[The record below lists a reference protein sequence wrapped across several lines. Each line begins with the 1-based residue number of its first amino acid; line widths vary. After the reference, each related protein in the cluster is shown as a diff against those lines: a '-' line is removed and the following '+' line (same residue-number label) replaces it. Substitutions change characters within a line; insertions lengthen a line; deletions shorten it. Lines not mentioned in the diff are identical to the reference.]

1 MPFVAVRVLALLFA
15 LSWLIIPGFG
25 LIDLSVTWSPDW
37 PVMLEAG
44 WGLFFSVFVGLAF
57 LVVALFPKR
66 SGGAAVVQLYVAT
79 VALTVAAVVSLEWP
93 ALVLAAAVAVETA
106 ALTRAREAEA
116 LRPLVTAPSRSLLL
130 LAAAAAPPWFAYGWN
145 MSSLN
150 RQELPTE
157 RHHRLRRPLLRA
169 GRDRPCDGRADFA
182 RRPLATWPATP
193 RDLCRC
199 CRPLP
204 GDRVIRVAEHAGW
217 IRPDLVR
224 LRRCLGCLL
233 HCPRVDASTRTAQL
247 GAVGGHVRHSLNR
260 VTKESPT
267 LSPGTSRDL
276 RSVAADSACSCP
288 VRDRLADMPARLL
301 SVVDGVTQ
309 QHVL

>member
-25 LIDLSVTWSPDW
+25 LIDLSVTW

-150 RQELPTE
+150 RQELPTSDITVSVD
-157 RHHRLRRPLLRA
+157 HYSVQA
-169 GRDRPCDGRADFA
+169 ATA
-182 RRPLATWPATP
+182 LATVGLTLLAALWP
-193 RDLCRC
+193 RGR
-199 CRPLP
+199 
-204 GDRVIRVAEHAGW
+204 
-217 IRPDLVR
+217 
-224 LRRCLGCLL
+224 
-233 HCPRVDASTRTAQL
+233 
-247 GAVGGHVRHSLNR
+247 
-260 VTKESPT
+260 
-267 LSPGTSRDL
+267 
-276 RSVAADSACSCP
+276 
-288 VRDRLADMPARLL
+288 RLL
-301 SVVDGVTQ
+301 GTCAGVVALYLGIVSFAWPSTPGGFGQ
-309 QHVL
+309 IWSAFAAAWGACFIVLAWMQAPALPSSERLEDTYGTH